1 MEARGGCPFPPQGH
15 WRVTVGNRG
24 AVRPSNPRSNGSS
37 RHVEPQPAQPVE
49 GHGGHLYEAQREP
62 GRQPRLHSPTHR
74 VLTLAFPT
82 ASVTSHFPLC
92 LQLYSHLLYYA
103 SIILTPAA
111 ASLPSFFSFFCLL
124 TPPFLCKETQK
135 PCHISGYGG
144 NLESFM
150 VLILLEFLMSK
161 SVKRFVCSA

>member
-1 MEARGGCPFPPQGH
+1 MPDYRIFHVFLSLGGQCIWRRRGRRSSGWVDSSVWRICMEARGGCPFPPQGH
-15 WRVTVGNRG
+15 WRVAVGNGG

-82 ASVTSHFPLC
+82 ASVTSHFPSLSPAV
-92 LQLYSHLLYYA
+92 LSPPLLYLYRSDTSSSLSSLFFLIFL
-103 SIILTPAA
+103 SINSSI
-111 ASLPSFFSFFCLL
+111 SL
-124 TPPFLCKETQK
+124 
-135 PCHISGYGG
+135 
-144 NLESFM
+144 
-150 VLILLEFLMSK
+150 
-161 SVKRFVCSA
+161 